1 MGIFPNLQQ
10 LKKNNDKLRIRI
22 LTPFDDHI
30 DLVSKRLK
38 DEYDINIMSLDES
51 SRIKAS
57 FILVDRKFVLYVGL
71 KDDTK
76 KLHIR
81 QSVHH

>member
-1 MGIFPNLQQ
+1 MGIFPKLQQ

-38 DEYDINIMSLDES
+38 DEYDIDIMNHDES
-51 SRIKAS
+51 
-57 FILVDRKFVLYVGL
+57 
-71 KDDTK
+71 
-76 KLHIR
+76 
-81 QSVHH
+81 

>member
-1 MGIFPNLQQ
+1 MLITDKNPWVYFKLQQ

-38 DEYDINIMSLDES
+38 DEYDINILNLDES

-57 FILVDRKFVLYVGL
+57 FLLVDRKLSL
-71 KDDTK
+71 CW
-76 KLHIR
+76 IR
-81 QSVHH
+81 R